1 MQRIAYIV
9 FLNLLWVAAQAAPI
23 GWLNNNQYDCGEWL
37 EITAT
42 PLSGYRFVGW
52 SDGSSDASRKIEV
65 TGDAEYIALFDTE
78 PSPEVA
84 LWPNAVNADE
94 WMQLVGLN
102 PDEETSIQI
111 YSAAGHMLGSYTI
124 TGEPVHLLQAQGVSG
139 CYTVRVKS
147 QSIKAVLKY
156 IVFAK

>member
-1 MQRIAYIV
+1 MKRYLNILF
-9 FLNLLWVAAQAAPI
+9 FLSLGIGVSASPA
-23 GWLNNNQYDCGEWL
+23 GWLKSDEYECGEWL